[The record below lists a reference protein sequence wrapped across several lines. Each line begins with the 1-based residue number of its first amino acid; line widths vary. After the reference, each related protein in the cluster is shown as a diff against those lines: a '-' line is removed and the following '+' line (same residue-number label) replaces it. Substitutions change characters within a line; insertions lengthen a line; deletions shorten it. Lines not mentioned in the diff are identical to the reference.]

1 MDTIETIAPI
11 GPDGVLRLE
20 VPVSEKNRDVDVTVV
35 VRPLDTSLP
44 QKGGSAGLRGGNGA
58 SIRLPS
64 PGAWNQ
70 ETVVP
75 LDLGTSGLSAAE
87 MLVRDRR

>member
-1 MDTIETIAPI
+1 METIETTAHV

-20 VPVSEKNRDVDVTVV
+20 VPVTEKDRDVDVTLV
-35 VRPLDTSLP
+35 VRPQDTSSRRP
-44 QKGGSAGLRGGNGA
+44 AESAGSRGENGA

-64 PGAWNQ
+64 PGSWNQ

-75 LDLGTSGLSAAE
+75 LDLGTSGLSASE